1 MCCVYN
7 FTSSESRKGTCTNAG
22 LSLAFPTAAA
32 LGGSLALPVAGSVA
46 ASQMQQQQ
54 LQQLLLAVSQPSVF
68 GDERDAL
75 VAKWNAL
82 QALWGTGRGYL
93 SQAGQYVDFTRTN
106 PFCAFKAVGY
116 SCVPKFRTEDGLLGL
131 VFAKK
136 LSDFEQQQVALV
148 DALTKM
154 INRPTLSVCVESVN
168 AVTAE
173 KYVTSL
179 LE

>member
-1 MCCVYN
+1 MY
-7 FTSSESRKGTCTNAG
+7 TNAG
-22 LSLAFPTAAA
+22 LSLGLPTAAA
-32 LGGSLALPVAGSVA
+32 PGGSLALPVAGSVA
-46 ASQMQQQQ
+46 APQMQ

-93 SQAGQYVDFTRTN
+93 NQAGQFVDFTRTN

-168 AVTAE
+168 AVTVD
-173 KYVTSL
+173 K
-179 LE
+179 

>member
-1 MCCVYN
+1 
-7 FTSSESRKGTCTNAG
+7 
-22 LSLAFPTAAA
+22 
-32 LGGSLALPVAGSVA
+32 
-46 ASQMQQQQ
+46 MQQQQ